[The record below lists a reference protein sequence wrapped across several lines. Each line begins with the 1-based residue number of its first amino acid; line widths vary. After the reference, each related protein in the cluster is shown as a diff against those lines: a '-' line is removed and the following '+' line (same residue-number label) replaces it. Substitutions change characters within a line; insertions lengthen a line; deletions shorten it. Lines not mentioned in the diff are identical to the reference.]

1 MVQRIPT
8 SGPPSHNLS
17 FSTVL
22 SGRMQNIYNKIC
34 GYHDLNIVTMYALE
48 NHNKRYPTFLNYSS
62 LLKYKEANP
71 KVWIQISQ
79 KAYLKLL
86 WMSARCL
93 LWLLLWRSHTLCKG
107 STSYKIKY
115 LSISFSMVCQSSLL
129 STHDSCS
136 SCWMQGVAKS
146 AYFPHGIG
154 LLLPWVD
161 SPPPPPPPPRWV
173 KGLKY
178 CINYIWMKCL

>member
-79 KAYLKLL
+79 KADLKLS

-93 LWLLLWRSHTLCKG
+93 LWLWRSHTLCKG
-107 STSYKIKY
+107 STSYKIRY

-129 STHDSCS
+129 TLDP
-136 SCWMQGVAKS
+136 W
-146 AYFPHGIG
+146 
-154 LLLPWVD
+154 LLQLVLDAGGCQVCIFSPWNWASKHKFVYEHNSD
-161 SPPPPPPPPRWV
+161 C
-173 KGLKY
+173 KI
-178 CINYIWMKCL
+178 CILGMEIT